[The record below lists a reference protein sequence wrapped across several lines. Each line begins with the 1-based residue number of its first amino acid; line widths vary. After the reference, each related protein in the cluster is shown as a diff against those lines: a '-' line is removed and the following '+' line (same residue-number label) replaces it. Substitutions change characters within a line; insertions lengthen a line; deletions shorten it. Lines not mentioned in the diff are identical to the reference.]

1 MHTPSLSDL
10 LQFAIQPA
18 ECALS
23 WLRVMDSNH
32 RPLAY
37 EANSL
42 TSDVTRDKTWYSQR
56 GSNPCFRLERAASL
70 PLDDGSKY
78 GAGNEDR
85 TRDLMV
91 GNQPLYP

>member
-1 MHTPSLSDL
+1 MAEAVGFEPTEPCGSSHFKCGALNQTLPRFRIMHTPSLSDL

-42 TSDVTRDKTWYSQR
+42 TSDVTRDKMLKLAVQHAL
-56 GSNPCFRLERAASL
+56 F
-70 PLDDGSKY
+70 
-78 GAGNEDR
+78 
-85 TRDLMV
+85 
-91 GNQPLYP
+91 